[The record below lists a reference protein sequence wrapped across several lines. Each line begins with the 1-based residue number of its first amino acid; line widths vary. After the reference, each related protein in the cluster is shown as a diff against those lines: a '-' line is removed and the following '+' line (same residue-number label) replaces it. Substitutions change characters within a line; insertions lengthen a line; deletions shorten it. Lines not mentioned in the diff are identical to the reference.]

1 MLGGAPHAHVAGI
14 SVKVLGLLIL
24 HSRSPPRCV
33 LLVYGGPLR
42 LLQNVLVGG
51 GCDVHPAIPQ

>member
-42 LLQNVLVGG
+42 LLQNVPVGG
-51 GCDVHPAIPQ
+51 GGM